1 MAIRRRL
8 GYLWSSTRDPV
19 GEWEHRLAEEK
30 TKFERL
36 ANQVGLPWVD
46 KHFYRERL
54 LSTAGVSELAFIE
67 KLNDILQQQVDL
79 SAEIEEAILRR
90 EQLKT
95 RLVLES
101 CALDAISGV
110 NSGTGADHPSGNAP
124 ESPPQAQGRRRST
137 VKIHEDKPPQPQRT
151 TSSRR
156 IPCSIACHKQTALLL
171 RRLDEA
177 TEEVIRLIAKWRQ
190 NLSLP
195 LPFFV
200 REKNYLCEIARD
212 CAMNGVISTASSH
225 LKGTSRHLPF
235 FYASTF
241 DAVAAATLNIIRPE
255 LKYALDELVRQ
266 KGFCERQIHNFSMGI
281 YVLLIRPQALSGQ
294 TGKSNTTAYSAFFS
308 DDQFDDA
315 ITSNAFSKAS
325 PFTRLSVSRIESVD
339 SPNRSRRHSNKS
351 ASILHPPIPKSELNS
366 KSFLADPL
374 GVEKHLN
381 ETSSSQAA
389 ASGLPSWI
397 QIDRPDWKDTLLRSY
412 SSALKMISNQLRA
425 SGGLSAA
432 AAQNATTFLLFS
444 TRTLQ
449 IRCLR
454 KWLEWLS
461 ERQRRRSVVA
471 NFLEATNHMLLGQR
485 FSAWQ
490 RRVVHVR
497 QQTQKTTFLL
507 NKNQNVL
514 RQSYISRW
522 FVSSRLAS
530 VSRSVR
536 RGVYLRYFHSLQYKV
551 LVKRLHQT
559 NAGVRSKMP
568 LASLNLMYQLKP
580 QLWRLKAVRD
590 THTSLRP
597 FLFVA
602 QQETHKRSQLQ
613 TNQNA
618 FFAKIASDLFF
629 SNFNSLV
636 QDQWREHLDI
646 FGEEY
651 TAFTLSRHRLD
662 LEEMNSRQEV
672 ELLQRQDSS
681 ELQQLMFQD
690 RERVLLAGEANERQV
705 ITRSSA
711 AFYEIET
718 WEWQNMS
725 VLYIQRELL
734 IRREDRCRR
743 AIQKRCGD
751 EAPKPKQGDDA
762 QASDEQQQQEEQM

>member
-19 GEWEHRLAEEK
+19 GEWESRLAEEK
-30 TKFERL
+30 NKFERL

-54 LSTAGVSELAFIE
+54 LNTAGVSELALIE
-67 KLNDILQQQVDL
+67 KLNDSLQQQVDL
-79 SAEIEEAILRR
+79 SAEIEEAILKR

-110 NSGTGADHPSGNAP
+110 NSGIPADPRGNGP
-124 ESPPQAQGRRRST
+124 ENPPSPPQGRRRST
-137 VKIHEDKPPQPQRT
+137 VKINEDKPPQPQRT
-151 TSSRR
+151 TSTRR

-177 TEEVIRLIAKWRQ
+177 TEEVVRLIAKWRE

-255 LKYALDELVRQ
+255 LKYAMDELLRQ
-266 KGFCERQIHNFSMGI
+266 KGFCERQIYNFSMGI

-294 TGKSNTTAYSAFFS
+294 SGKANTSAYSAFLS

-325 PFTRLSVSRIESVD
+325 PFPRLSRAESVG
-339 SPNRSRRHSNKS
+339 SSLNRSRRLSAKN
-351 ASILHPPIPKSELNS
+351 ASILHPPVPKSELNS
-366 KSFLADPL
+366 RAFLADPL
-374 GVEKHLN
+374 GVEKKLN
-381 ETSSSQAA
+381 DTSSSQEAA
-389 ASGLPSWI
+389 AGGGLPSWV

-485 FSAWQ
+485 FTAWQ
-490 RRVVHVR
+490 RRITHLR
-497 QQTQKTTFLL
+497 QQRQKTTFLL

-522 FVSSRLAS
+522 FVASRLAS

-536 RGVYLRYFHSLQYKV
+536 RGVYLRYFQSLQYKV
-551 LVKRLHQT
+551 LVKRLHQA
-559 NAGVRSKMP
+559 NAGVRSKLP
-568 LASLNLMYQLKP
+568 LASLNLMSQLKP

-597 FLFVA
+597 FLYIA
-602 QQETHKRSQLQ
+602 QQETHKRNQLAI
-613 TNQNA
+613 NQNT
-618 FFAKIASDLFF
+618 FYAKIVSDLFY
-629 SNFNSLV
+629 SSFNTLV
-636 QDQWREHLDI
+636 QDQWRSHLSV

-651 TAFTLSRHRLD
+651 SAFSLSRHSLD
-662 LEEMNSRQEV
+662 LEETERRQEV
-672 ELLQRQDSS
+672 ELLQRQDSA
-681 ELQQLMFQD
+681 ELLRLLFQD
-690 RERVLLAGEANERQV
+690 RERVLLAGETDEREA
-705 ITRSSA
+705 IFRSSED
-711 AFYEIET
+711 FYEVET

-743 AIQKRCGD
+743 AIQKRFGD
-751 EAPKPKQGDDA
+751 EAPRVKDNTEEHSP
-762 QASDEQQQQEEQM
+762 DEQQEQM